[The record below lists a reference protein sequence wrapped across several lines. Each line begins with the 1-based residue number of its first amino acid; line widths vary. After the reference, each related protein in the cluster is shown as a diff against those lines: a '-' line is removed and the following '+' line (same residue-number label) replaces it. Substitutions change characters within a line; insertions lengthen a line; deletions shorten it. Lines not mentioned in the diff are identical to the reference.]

1 MLAYVKEV
9 NICLEMLEA
18 EQYPVQMMDKK
29 EKGSSLGTH
38 LGNQQAS
45 GRTLYHKYNI
55 SEQEHQ
61 EMLTDFETKLDISLF
76 SNDATDFIQ
85 QIKECFNLGVEKSD
99 YAHINIDGLYYLPKT
114 EGRFRATHF
123 YSVI

>member
-1 MLAYVKEV
+1 MLNDVQPFLEGDTIV
-9 NICLEMLEA
+9 NVCLEMLEA
-18 EQYPVQMMDKK
+18 EQNPVQMMDK

-61 EMLTDFETKLDISLF
+61 EMLIDFETKLDISLF
-76 SNDATDFIQ
+76 SRCTTICFRKVIQ
-85 QIKECFNLGVEKSD
+85 LKNLIIYK
-99 YAHINIDGLYYLPKT
+99 K
-114 EGRFRATHF
+114 
-123 YSVI
+123 